1 VSFLGIKRIRDY
13 GIIIGRMET
22 GKNNLITDVEGV
34 LVGHTTIKYNSVNT
48 GVTTILPHPG
58 NIYKKK
64 VVAAAHVIN
73 GFGKTAGTMQI
84 EELGTIETPIVLT
97 NTLSVGIAYDALVEY
112 MLEQNE
118 DIGVATGTVNPVVCE
133 CNDGYLNDIRG
144 KHVKRE
150 HVFQSIKNAGI
161 VFEEGSVGAGTG
173 MSCYGLKGGIGSS
186 SRILTLDGKEY
197 TLGAM
202 VLSNFGVKEN
212 LMIDGIKAGRKIWNI
227 ISETETEKEKGS
239 IIVVLATDIP
249 LSDRQLKRVAKRAG
263 VGLCRT
269 GSFMG
274 NGSGDVVISFST
286 ANKIKHYEDKDIIEV
301 KIMNENRIDEV
312 FRAAAEATEEAV
324 LNSLICAEE
333 TVGRK
338 GHVRH
343 ALSDYIGNIN

>member
-1 VSFLGIKRIRDY
+1 MLWFKRRNRFIF
-13 GIIIGRMET
+13 E
-22 GKNNLITDVEGV
+22 NTD
-34 LVGHTTIKYNSVNT
+34 S
-48 GVTTILPHPG
+48 
-58 NIYKKK
+58 
-64 VVAAAHVIN
+64 
-73 GFGKTAGTMQI
+73 
-84 EELGTIETPIVLT
+84 
-97 NTLSVGIAYDALVEY
+97 
-112 MLEQNE
+112 
-118 DIGVATGTVNPVVCE
+118 
-133 CNDGYLNDIRG
+133 
-144 KHVKRE
+144 
-150 HVFQSIKNAGI
+150 
-161 VFEEGSVGAGTG
+161 
-173 MSCYGLKGGIGSS
+173 
-186 SRILTLDGKEY
+186 DGKEY

-324 LNSLICAEE
+324 LNS
-333 TVGRK
+333 
-338 GHVRH
+338 
-343 ALSDYIGNIN
+343 